1 MHPITLKALDRQKHR
16 FIWMRKS
23 CLSRAR
29 ALCRCIEQCSK
40 PHCAGA
46 RLQGMRLFLE
56 NDVIVKYSECA
67 HPPPPPLHP
76 VRWDWQDACSS
87 STLKDQRKKRI
98 GRNLEDIEGWE
109 GKESVTKIYR
119 HTEKYKPAPSTF
131 GLPFHPH
138 VRGCS
143 RFCSRTVCRPERALS
158 HNRVCSAE

>member
-1 MHPITLKALDRQKHR
+1 MTSSWNTA
-16 FIWMRKS
+16 S
-23 CLSRAR
+23 AR
-29 ALCRCIEQCSK
+29 T
-40 PHCAGA
+40 
-46 RLQGMRLFLE
+46 
-56 NDVIVKYSECA
+56 
-67 HPPPPPLHP
+67 PLHP

-131 GLPFHPH
+131 GSPFHPH

-158 HNRVCSAE
+158 HNRVCSAEKRPNPVRTDSLWPERMADREQLIQRARLSEQAERYDDMASAMKLVGHYF

>member
-1 MHPITLKALDRQKHR
+1 
-16 FIWMRKS
+16 MRKS

-67 HPPPPPLHP
+67 HPPPSPPPPCSLELTGRLQQQHP
-76 VRWDWQDACSS
+76 ERP
-87 STLKDQRKKRI
+87 TKKRI

-131 GLPFHPH
+131 GSPFHPH